1 MAYMA
6 AGNSFF
12 GYPRG
17 FEIKDSETI
26 MEIIKCSLS
35 EYYTKS
41 LILDLYRAWPQ
52 AFIVYDNF
60 DSVVGFIIGAKYSG
74 TEGRILLFAVRQEFR
89 FAGIGKALLTQELNV
104 MVRAGLSTVRLEVRT
119 DNENGIKFYKRNGFS
134 IISTLKNYYSDLSDA
149 YLMWKII

>member
-1 MAYMA
+1 MA

-60 DSVVGFIIGAKYSG
+60 DSVAGFIIGAKYSG
-74 TEGRILLFAVRQEFR
+74 TEGRILLFAVKQEYL
-89 FAGIGKALLTQELNV
+89 APIIKPATESKLSYTINAWGHAL
-104 MVRAGLSTVRLEVRT
+104 
-119 DNENGIKFYKRNGFS
+119 
-134 IISTLKNYYSDLSDA
+134 
-149 YLMWKII
+149 

>member
-1 MAYMA
+1 MA

-12 GYPRG
+12 GFARG
-17 FEIKDSETI
+17 FEIRDSESI

-41 LILDLYRAWPQ
+41 LILDLYRSWPQ

-74 TEGRILLFAVRQEFR
+74 TEGRILLFAVKKSFR
-89 FAGIGKALLTQELNV
+89 GAGVGQALLNRELQV
-104 MVRAGLSTVRLEVRT
+104 MAGAGLSTVRLEVRT
-119 DNENGIKFYKRNGFS
+119 DNESGIKFYKKNGFS

>member
-1 MAYMA
+1 MA

-12 GYPRG
+12 GFVRG
-17 FEIKDSETI
+17 FEFRDSESI

-41 LILDLYRAWPQ
+41 LILDLYKTWPE
-52 AFIVYDNF
+52 AFIVYDNY
-60 DSVVGFIIGAKYSG
+60 DSVIGFIIGAKYSG
-74 TEGRILLFAVRQEFR
+74 TEGRILLFAVKKQFR
-89 FAGIGKALLTQELNV
+89 RSGVGQNLLSRELRV
-104 MVRAGLSTVRLEVRT
+104 MSGAGLSTVRLEVRT
-119 DNENGIKFYKRNGFS
+119 DNESGIKFYKNNGFS